1 MEKYPPI
8 GANWDDVRKELFTP
22 EEIEESNRRVAEIRK
37 QIEKNKGRE
46 KSCLTTMKTQKKPLK
61 R

>member
-22 EEIEESNRRVAEIRK
+22 EEIEESDRRVAEIGK
-37 QIEKNKGRE
+37 QIKENQSPDFAEEK
-46 KSCLTTMKTQKKPLK
+46 
-61 R
+61 

>member
-22 EEIEESNRRVAEIRK
+22 EEIEESDRRVAEIGK
-37 QIEKNKGRE
+37 QIEGKIKEEKNHV
-46 KSCLTTMKTQKKPLK
+46 
-61 R
+61 